1 MGWEND
7 GQSSSCRGPNVVA
20 DDQKDFYKVLGVDY
34 DASDDSI
41 RSNYLRLAL
50 KWHPDKHSGEQSA
63 TLKFQKINE
72 AYRVLSDP
80 AKRLDYDMNG
90 DFVQDYSISEYLNR
104 FKGLILTCNGL
115 GISNLS
121 GNQAYCKSTIHIK

>member
-1 MGWEND
+1 MGWQDD
-7 GQSSSCRGPNVVA
+7 GQSSSCRGLNVIP

-34 DASDDSI
+34 DATDDSI

-50 KWHPDKHSGEQSA
+50 KWHPDKHCGETSA
-63 TLKFQKINE
+63 TLKFQQINE

-104 FKGLILTCNGL
+104 FKGFILTCNGL
-115 GISNLS
+115 GISNN
-121 GNQAYCKSTIHIK
+121 GNQQYCKSTIHIK